1 MSVLILSDTLLLI
14 MLKVW
19 CVVMFLS
26 KRHLFLQYVLKAA
39 IASLNRRE

>member
-1 MSVLILSDTLLLI
+1 MSVLILSDTLPLI
-14 MLKVW
+14 MLKSL
-19 CVVMFLS
+19 CVVMSLS